1 MKLFPIHILI
11 KDCSFFIF
19 YLILMKY
26 NLTNES
32 YLPETVSDFPGA
44 PKMTFGNII
53 SATLFYNWI
62 PIIISIIIYYP
73 IVLLVRKVLPIENI
87 KQILIIG
94 ILLSLT
100 TPLIYI
106 FGYNVDLNTMKKAEI
121 ISWIITF
128 ILSISTYYF
137 LNKPNFKTVNN

>member
-1 MKLFPIHILI
+1 MKLFPLHILI
-11 KDCSFFIF
+11 KDCSFFIL
-19 YLILMKY
+19 YLILMKN
-26 NLTNES
+26 NLTNET
-32 YLPETVSDFPGA
+32 YLPETISNFPGA
-44 PKMTFGNII
+44 SKMTFGNII

-62 PIIISIIIYYP
+62 PILISLIIYYP
-73 IVLLVRKVLPIENI
+73 IVLSVRKVLPIENI

-100 TPLIYI
+100 TPLIHI

-121 ISWIITF
+121 ISWIATF

-137 LNKPNFKTVNN
+137 LNKPNKKA

>member
-11 KDCSFFIF
+11 KDCSFFIL

-26 NLTNES
+26 NLTNET
-32 YLPETVSDFPGA
+32 YLPETISNFPGA

-53 SATLFYNWI
+53 SATLFYNQI

-137 LNKPNFKTVNN
+137 LNKPNFKTANN

>member
-1 MKLFPIHILI
+1 MKLFPLHILI
-11 KDCSFFIF
+11 KDCSFFIL
-19 YLILMKY
+19 YLVLMKY
-26 NLTNES
+26 NLTNET
-32 YLPETVSDFPGA
+32 YLPETISDFPGA
-44 PKMTFGNII
+44 SKMTFGNII

-62 PIIISIIIYYP
+62 PILISLIIYYP
-73 IVLLVRKVLPIENI
+73 IVLSVRKVLPIENI

-137 LNKPNFKTVNN
+137 LNKPNLKNS

>member
-11 KDCSFFIF
+11 KDCSFFIL
-19 YLILMKY
+19 YLVLMKY
-26 NLTNES
+26 NLTNET
-32 YLPETVSDFPGA
+32 YLPETISDFPGA

-106 FGYNVDLNTMKKAEI
+106 FGYNVDLNTIKKAEI

-137 LNKPNFKTVNN
+137 LNKPNFKTATN